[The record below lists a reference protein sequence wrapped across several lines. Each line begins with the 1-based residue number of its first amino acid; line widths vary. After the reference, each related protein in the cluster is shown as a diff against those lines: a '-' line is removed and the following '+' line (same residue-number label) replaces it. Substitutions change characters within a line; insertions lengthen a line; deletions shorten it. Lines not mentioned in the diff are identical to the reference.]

1 MCNSRLQFVF
11 DSLYFVSVG
20 SDSEREDEAGGAADG
35 EENESLADDAMEQ
48 PAEDPSTVVA
58 FHLFGGK
65 LSHLVMDGYD
75 FLAVLSDN
83 NKYFKLRQSILANY
97 VKNVIHCA

>member
-1 MCNSRLQFVF
+1 MLQFVF

-35 EENESLADDAMEQ
+35 EENESLADDTLEQ

-65 LSHLVMDGYD
+65 LSHLVMDRYD
-75 FLAVLSDN
+75 F
-83 NKYFKLRQSILANY
+83 
-97 VKNVIHCA
+97 